1 MYGDS
6 STAPTLPPPGP
17 VMPGKGDAG
26 PGVSPQHASVSELPA
41 SSQMISS
48 SPFFLNASE
57 PVIFGTQVSR
67 KASMSSSAAA
77 PLVWLVQGKS
87 WPSLQ
92 RFGVMK
98 ANFAVFVADDR
109 SVARPVSWRGA
120 AAAIAAVGD
129 PVATT

>member
-1 MYGDS
+1 MNGES

-17 VMPGKGDAG
+17 VIPGNGEAG
-26 PGVSPQHASVSELPA
+26 PGVSPQHDSASELPA
-41 SSQMISS
+41 SSKMISS
-48 SPFFLNASE
+48 SPLLLNASE

-67 KASMSSSAAA
+67 KASMSSSAEA

-98 ANFAVFVADDR
+98 AYFGVFVADR
-109 SVARPVSWRGA
+109 R
-120 AAAIAAVGD
+120 
-129 PVATT
+129 